1 MISPQLQEPVA
12 QDMDEEPV
20 AHDMDE
26 GTGIKDT
33 NIRPIN
39 FIIHHSL

>member
-12 QDMDEEPV
+12 HDMDEEPV
-20 AHDMDE
+20 AHDTDE
-26 GTGIKDT
+26 GIGIKDT

-39 FIIHHSL
+39 FIIHH